1 MSSFAV
7 HQRPSAQL
15 FNTMPAAT
23 THAPECCP
31 SICLCS
37 TGACEAR
44 QVRWTTEQVSQNN
57 WRRAAGAGW
66 PPPCTGKG
74 HLAAPAASHAACLR
88 ATTNLPSLQHGQTTE
103 ENELAEQLCSEL
115 LSSSGS
121 TFNFAHFDGAS
132 ADAAAA
138 AAAAAAVAE
147 AAAALADLLCHA
159 GCPQEAAAAVS
170 HLFPAAHSISV
181 HCSTAA
187 CPGQLTLVLHPAQ
200 HGACCFDACTC
211 SAADVLLRSAA
222 AVCTL
227 DCGQQPLSEA
237 EQAALAALGEML
249 GRQLRQHVKQ
259 QLEVSGCGLVWLCHL
274 RCCSRA
280 GCIPNPACQLT
291 SPPVASTW
299 PAHAAPSEQ
308 PMPAPPPLLQVLH
321 AAVVSSLRIQG
332 APSAHCTKQL
342 MGH

>member
-1 MSSFAV
+1 MSSFAA
-7 HQRPSAQL
+7 HQQRPSARL
-15 FNTMPAAT
+15 FSTVPAAT

-44 QVRWTTEQVSQNN
+44 QVRCSTEQVSQSTGGVQQPRSG
-57 WRRAAGAGW
+57 RRGALARVTW
-66 PPPCTGKG
+66 QLPPRRML
-74 HLAAPAASHAACLR
+74 LAYQ

-121 TFNFAHFDGAS
+121 NFNFAHFDGAS

-187 CPGQLTLVLHPAQ
+187 CPGQLTLGLHPAQ

-227 DCGQQPLSEA
+227 DCGQEPLSEA

-259 QLEVSGCGLVWLCHL
+259 QLEVSGCGLVLCHL
-274 RCCSRA
+274 RWCSRA
-280 GCIPNPACQLT
+280 GCMPNPACQLT
-291 SPPVASTW
+291 SPPSVPLAS
-299 PAHAAPSEQ
+299 PCRSF
-308 PMPAPPPLLQVLH
+308 
-321 AAVVSSLRIQG
+321 
-332 APSAHCTKQL
+332 
-342 MGH
+342 

>member
-1 MSSFAV
+1 MSSFAA
-7 HQRPSAQL
+7 HQQRPSARL
-15 FNTMPAAT
+15 FSTVPAAT

-44 QVRWTTEQVSQNN
+44 Q
-57 WRRAAGAGW
+57 
-66 PPPCTGKG
+66 
-74 HLAAPAASHAACLR
+74 
-88 ATTNLPSLQHGQTTE
+88 HGQTTE

-121 TFNFAHFDGAS
+121 NFNFAHFDGAS

-187 CPGQLTLVLHPAQ
+187 CPGQLTLGLHPAQ

-227 DCGQQPLSEA
+227 DCGQEPLSEA

-259 QLEVSGCGLVWLCHL
+259 QLEV
-274 RCCSRA
+274 
-280 GCIPNPACQLT
+280 
-291 SPPVASTW
+291 
-299 PAHAAPSEQ
+299 
-308 PMPAPPPLLQVLH
+308 LH
-321 AAVVSSLRIQG
+321 AAVASLRIQG